1 MLENQTTLITIL
13 KEVIESNQEK
23 IENLEN
29 ITTSSVIIYKKELK
43 KLKEDIN
50 YLINLN
56 LDIVERVLDEAEIDP
71 KEQDNIY
78 EYFKVIKEL
87 LVLNKKENTTFK
99 FYNNQLSK
107 VNRFFDYVEIL
118 QNKNKVYHESNINE
132 LEELKIKNGKYLDL
146 LDQIT
151 NKNDKSYI
159 SDINTV
165 K

>member
-118 QNKNKVYHESNINE
+118 QNKNKVYQNFSNP
-132 LEELKIKNGKYLDL
+132 LDTDLKISCVFSLFTPKF
-146 LDQIT
+146 
-151 NKNDKSYI
+151 SF
-159 SDINTV
+159 
-165 K
+165 

>member
-56 LDIVERVLDEAEIDP
+56 LDIVERVLDESEIDP
-71 KEQDNIY
+71 KEKDNIY
-78 EYFKVIKEL
+78 
-87 LVLNKKENTTFK
+87 
-99 FYNNQLSK
+99 
-107 VNRFFDYVEIL
+107 
-118 QNKNKVYHESNINE
+118 
-132 LEELKIKNGKYLDL
+132 
-146 LDQIT
+146 
-151 NKNDKSYI
+151 
-159 SDINTV
+159 
-165 K
+165 

>member
-56 LDIVERVLDEAEIDP
+56 LDIVERVLD
-71 KEQDNIY
+71 
-78 EYFKVIKEL
+78 
-87 LVLNKKENTTFK
+87 
-99 FYNNQLSK
+99 
-107 VNRFFDYVEIL
+107 
-118 QNKNKVYHESNINE
+118 
-132 LEELKIKNGKYLDL
+132 
-146 LDQIT
+146 
-151 NKNDKSYI
+151 
-159 SDINTV
+159 
-165 K
+165 

>member
-56 LDIVERVLDEAEIDP
+56 LDIVEKVLDEAEIDP

-132 LEELKIKNGKYLDL
+132 LEELKIKNGK
-146 LDQIT
+146 
-151 NKNDKSYI
+151 
-159 SDINTV
+159 
-165 K
+165 

>member
-43 KLKEDIN
+43 NLKEDIN

-87 LVLNKKENTTFK
+87 LVLKRK
-99 FYNNQLSK
+99 YN
-107 VNRFFDYVEIL
+107 F
-118 QNKNKVYHESNINE
+118 
-132 LEELKIKNGKYLDL
+132 
-146 LDQIT
+146 
-151 NKNDKSYI
+151 
-159 SDINTV
+159 
-165 K
+165 